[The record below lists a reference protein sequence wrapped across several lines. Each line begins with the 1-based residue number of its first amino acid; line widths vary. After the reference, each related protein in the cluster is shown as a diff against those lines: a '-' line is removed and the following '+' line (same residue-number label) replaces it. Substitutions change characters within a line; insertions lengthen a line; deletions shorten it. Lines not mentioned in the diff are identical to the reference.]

1 MAGAKTGINGQI
13 NNNIVTD
20 GLVLSYDAAYKKSY
34 PRSGTTWIDLIGT
47 NNATFEGSDGDNN
60 TPQFQNTNLGVLNFD
75 GVDDKI
81 IIAPSTFTNF
91 NEVSISMWVKVLSN
105 DGGYNCFFSS
115 RNASNGNDYS
125 TGINIDQ
132 GSGTSTSWAVTSVE
146 GAGRIGGSSNQMT
159 TSVDF
164 GVWTHLGVTIST
176 SNIEVYIN
184 GQAQNSRSRNNID
197 MGLQYISIGS
207 RYYSGA
213 YRGYLNAD
221 ISGIQLYYNR
231 VLSNTEVTQNY
242 QAQKERFGL

>member
-1 MAGAKTGINGQI
+1 MAGVKTGISGQI

-91 NEVSISMWVKVLSN
+91 NEVSISMWVKVLS
-105 DGGYNCFFSS
+105 DAGGYKCFFSA
-115 RNASNGNDYS
+115 RNAASGNDFT
-125 TGINIDQ
+125 TGINVDMMSYN
-132 GSGTSTSWAVTSVE
+132 SGNWQHLNVE
-146 GAGRIGGSSNQMT
+146 GAGRIGYQVDQMT

-164 GVWTHLGVTIST
+164 GVWAHLGVTIST

-184 GQAQNSRSRNNID
+184 GQQQNSRSRSNVA

-207 RYYSGA
+207 RYYQGG
-213 YRGYLNAD
+213 YKGYLNAD
-221 ISGIQLYYNR
+221 ISGVQLYNR

-242 QAQKERFGL
+242 QAQKGRFGL

>member
-1 MAGAKTGINGQI
+1 MGVVGGPDT
-13 NNNIVTD
+13 IVTD
-20 GLVLSYDAAYKKSY
+20 GLVFAVDTANKKSY
-34 PRSGTTWIDLIGT
+34 PGSGTSWIDLIGT
-47 NNATFEGSDGDNN
+47 NNATFEGSGGGNN

-75 GVDDKI
+75 GVDDRI
-81 IIAPSTFTNF
+81 IIAPSTFTTF

-132 GSGTSTSWAVTSVE
+132 TNGTSTSWTFTSVE

-159 TSVDF
+159 TSVSF
-164 GVWTHLGVTIST
+164 GEWAHLGVTKST

-184 GQAQNSRSRNNID
+184 GQAQNSRSRSNVA
-197 MGLQYISIGS
+197 MGLQYITIGA
-207 RYYSGA
+207 RYYNSA

-221 ISGIQLYYNR
+221 ISNIQLYNR
-231 VLSNTEVTQNY
+231 ELSANELLQNY
-242 QAQKERFGL
+242 NAIKGRYE

>member
-1 MAGAKTGINGQI
+1 MGVVGGPDP
-13 NNNIVTD
+13 IVTN
-20 GLVLSYDAAYKKSY
+20 GLVLYLDAANSKSY
-34 PRSGTTWIDLIGT
+34 PGSGTTWIDLIGT
-47 NNATFEGSDGDNN
+47 NNALFEGSGGANN

-81 IIAPSTFTNF
+81 IIAPSTFTTF
-91 NEVSISMWVKVLSN
+91 NEISISMWVKVLSN

-115 RNASNGNDYS
+115 RNGATAHDYS

-132 GSGTSTSWAVTSVE
+132 TNSTSTSWAFVSVE
-146 GAGRIGGSSNQMT
+146 GAGRIGGASNQMT

-164 GVWTHLGVTIST
+164 GEWAHLGVTKST

-184 GQAQNSRSRNNID
+184 GQAQNSRSRSNVS

-207 RYYSGA
+207 RYYSSG

-221 ISGIQLYYNR
+221 ISNIQLYNR
-231 VLSNTEVTQNY
+231 VLTPAEVTQNY
-242 QAQKERFGL
+242 NALKDRFV